1 MLWKRVIK
9 DFLCALV
16 ISKKS
21 GGIVSLQT
29 SMLRLSDS
37 GAGEAQVAWAVGTS
51 DDKHTTNFY
60 LKDSLVV
67 SA

>member
-1 MLWKRVIK
+1 MLWERS
-9 DFLCALV
+9 D
-16 ISKKS
+16 KKLS
-21 GGIVSLQT
+21 MCSDHKEEEWGDSVPVT

-37 GAGEAQVAWAVGTS
+37 GAGEATAAWAVGTT

-60 LKDSLVV
+60 PKYSLVV